1 MTTFDLRSVLVRSGE
16 QHRAAVEVELGTF
29 TLGGQEYAPRPDPAP
44 AELTIT
50 RASSGTVL
58 ELAFAAT
65 LEGPCFRCLT
75 DATLELSLQAREYEA
90 TKPTSDDERSEYV
103 DDDRVDL
110 SAWARDTLALALP
123 DKILCT
129 PECAGLCA
137 VCGKSLGEEPH
148 EHEQTTG
155 DPRWAALE
163 SLRDDA

>member
-16 QHRAAVEVELGTF
+16 QHRAAVEVELGAF
-29 TLGGQEYAPRPDPAP
+29 LLGGQEYAPQPDPAP

-50 RASSGTVL
+50 RATSGTVL
-58 ELAFAAT
+58 ELAFATT

-75 DATLELSLQAREYEA
+75 DTELTLSLQGREYHA
-90 TKPTSDDERSEYV
+90 LKPTNDEERSEYV

-123 DKILCT
+123 DKILCR
-129 PECAGLCA
+129 PDCAGLCA
-137 VCGKSLGEEPH
+137 VCGKNLNEEPH
-148 EHEQTTG
+148 EHAETTS

-163 SLRDDA
+163 SLRDEP